1 MVLALNKSLALYN
14 RAMEIIPNGTGTFS
28 KSRTSYIPGEMP
40 LYAEGGWGAYL
51 HDVDSNIYLDFV
63 SGLCSSILGYCDQDV
78 DIAVIEQIKKGVNLS
93 LPSRLEIDVAE
104 LICRMVPSAEMVRF
118 SKNGSDSTM
127 GAIRLARA
135 YTGRDHVA
143 YCGYH
148 GWSDAVM
155 INPPRNH
162 GVPES
167 VRKLSHTFDYNDIES
182 LYRLFDEYNDSIACV
197 MMEPA
202 NYKIP
207 LNGFLNEVKEL
218 CHKNKSI
225 FILDECITGFRF
237 ARGGAQEYFDVIPDI
252 TCLAK
257 AIANGY
263 PLSAIAGRADIMELI
278 GDPQK
283 VHFSFTYSSECV
295 SLAASLATLTK
306 INNNPVN
313 DTINAR
319 GKQFIDG
326 MSNILSGTD
335 YFMGGHQSWPWLLLH
350 DVQKAIVAHRELI
363 NHGIMV
369 NRAGDKISHNLTYS
383 HSVDNIDRLL
393 DAYREVIPMLNDI
406 SFDTVNNGVVIR

>member
-1 MVLALNKSLALYN
+1 MNFNHSQDYLNIALKH
-14 RAMEIIPNGTGTFS
+14 IPNGTGTFS

-63 SGLCSSILGYCDQDV
+63 SGLCSSILGYCDPDV
-78 DIAVIEQIKKGVNLS
+78 DNAVMEQITKGVNLS
-93 LPSRLEIDVAE
+93 LPSCLEIDVAE
-104 LICRMVPSAEMVRF
+104 LICKMVPSAEMVRF

-167 VRKLSHTFDYNDIES
+167 VRKLSHTFNYNDVGS
-182 LYRLFDEYNDSIACV
+182 LSTLFNEYKDSIACV
-197 MMEPA
+197 IMEPA
-202 NYKIP
+202 NYRMP
-207 LNGFLNEVKEL
+207 HNGFLNEVKDL
-218 CHKNKSI
+218 CHKNKSL

-237 ARGGAQEYFDVIPDI
+237 SKGGAQEYFNVIPDL

-263 PLSAIAGRADIMELI
+263 PLSAIVGRAEIMELI
-278 GDPQK
+278 GDPKK
-283 VHFSFTYSSECV
+283 VHFSLTYSSECI
-295 SLAASLATLTK
+295 SLSASLATLTK
-306 INNNPVN
+306 INNEPVN
-313 DTINAR
+313 DTIKAR
-319 GKQFIDG
+319 GKQFIEG
-326 MSNILSGTD
+326 MYDILNGTD
-335 YFMGGHQSWPWLLLH
+335 YAIGGHESWPWLLLH
-350 DVQKAIVAHRELI
+350 DVQRATVVHKELI
-363 NHGIMV
+363 KRGIMV

-383 HSVDNIDRLL
+383 HSADNIDRLL

-406 SFDTVNNGVVIR
+406 PFDTVNNSVVIR